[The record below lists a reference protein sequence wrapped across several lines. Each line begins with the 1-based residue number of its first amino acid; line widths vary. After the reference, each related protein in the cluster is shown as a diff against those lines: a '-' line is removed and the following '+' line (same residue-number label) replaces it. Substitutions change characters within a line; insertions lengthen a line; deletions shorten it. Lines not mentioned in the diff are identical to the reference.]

1 MKFNLKSSYSLT
13 DAQSEATDNLVRM
26 IAGGNRHQTLLGV
39 TGSGKTFVTAN
50 VIAKLNK
57 PTLVIAHNKT
67 LAAQLYQEYRDFF
80 PENAVSYFVSY
91 YDYYQPEAYIPQTD
105 TYIEKETDINEMIDK
120 LRLKATANLVSR
132 RDVIVVSSV
141 SCIYNLGEPQ
151 EYLKR
156 VLKLSL
162 NQKITLRELSEKLV
176 DLMYQRSQ
184 MELARSCFRI
194 RGDSLDIWPA
204 YEDNVLRI
212 TISQDK
218 IEEFSWVDPVSAQ
231 PSDQRINALTHQPS
245 IAIFPAKHY
254 IADSKDIQPV
264 FSQIRN
270 DLHLRVKELEAGGRD
285 LEAKRLI
292 QKVEYDLAMIQE
304 LGYVNGIENYSR
316 YFDHRN
322 PGEPPFT
329 LLDYFKQCDPDF
341 LTVVDESHITLPQI
355 KGMFKGDQSRKQTLI
370 DFGFRLPAAMDNR
383 PLRHDEFLSRVN
395 QMIYTSAT
403 PGEQE
408 MEMSKKSVISSRLSV
423 ISSKSFGGQL
433 TGSKQKDRRQ
443 INSEQKTDL
452 PASRWHSRRLQAGN
466 RKPITDNGVVE
477 LLVRPTGLID
487 PEIEVRSAENQVPD
501 LVLEILK
508 RKAKNERVLV
518 TTLTKKTAEAL
529 AEYLVDE
536 KKVSMIIAKF
546 QNSDLRIKISTERSK
561 NKSEISNL
569 KYDIPAVTY
578 LHSDVKTLDRQDTLD
593 KLRRGEV
600 DVIVGI
606 NLLREGLDLPEVS
619 LVAILDADQ
628 EGFLR
633 SRTSLIQTMGR
644 AARHIDGK
652 VILYAYKIT
661 DSMQEAIAESERRR
675 KVQIEYNLKHNIFPK
690 GISKPVREKLVDRSG
705 ETVAQIDLPK
715 NISSR
720 YGVNKLDDLD
730 FDSLSPQDKQTM
742 VRHLRKQMLSAA
754 DDLNFEKAAEIRDK
768 IDVIN
773 KG

>member
-1 MKFNLKSSYSLT
+1 MSFTIHSSYRLIDRQLAVT
-13 DAQSEATDNLVRM
+13 DKLVEL

-39 TGSGKTFVTAN
+39 TGSGKTFVAAN
-50 VIAKLNK
+50 VIAKINK

-132 RDVIVVSSV
+132 RDVIVVASV

-162 NQKITLRELSEKLV
+162 GQKISLRELSEKLV
-176 DLMYQRSQ
+176 DLMYMRSQ
-184 MELARSCFRI
+184 MELARSNFRI
-194 RGDSLDIWPA
+194 RGNSLDIWPA
-204 YEDNVLRI
+204 YEDSVLRI
-212 TISQDK
+212 EIESEKIKSLSWIDPISSQ
-218 IEEFSWVDPVSAQ
+218 PVNNFGHPNHLNHPPL
-231 PSDQRINALTHQPS
+231 PSVAL
-245 IAIFPAKHY
+245 FPAKHY

-264 FSQIRN
+264 FVQIRN
-270 DLHLRVKELEAGGRD
+270 DLHIRVKQLEAGGQE

-316 YFDHRN
+316 YFDNRQ

-329 LLDYFKQCDPDF
+329 LLDYFKQCDPGF

-383 PLRHDEFLSRVN
+383 PLQYDEFLARVN
-395 QMIYTSAT
+395 QVIYTSAT
-403 PGEQE
+403 PGEWE
-408 MEMSKKSVISSRLSV
+408 IGKSK
-423 ISSKSFGGQL
+423 
-433 TGSKQKDRRQ
+433 
-443 INSEQKTDL
+443 EQK
-452 PASRWHSRRLQAGN
+452 AKN
-466 RKPITDNGVVE
+466 NGVVE
-477 LLVRPTGLID
+477 LLIRPTGLID
-487 PEIEVRSAENQVPD
+487 PEIEVRNAQNQVPD
-501 LVLEILK
+501 LIIEILK
-508 RKAKNERVLV
+508 RKTKNERVLV

-529 AEYLVDE
+529 TEYL
-536 KKVSMIIAKF
+536 
-546 QNSDLRIKISTERSK
+546 SDPQKITKISQSLRTTGGSVA
-561 NKSEISNL
+561 ISSGIVTSPLDKLGSPHN
-569 KYDIPAVTY
+569 DNVIPELDLPSVAY

-661 DSMQEAIAESERRR
+661 DSMKEAIEESGRRR
-675 KVQIEYNLKHNIFPK
+675 KVQIEYNFKHNIFPK
-690 GISKPVREKLVDRSG
+690 GINKPVREKLVDRIHESV
-705 ETVAQIDLPK
+705 TDIDLPK
-715 NISSR
+715 GISNR
-720 YGVNKLDDLD
+720 YGVKKLDDLD
-730 FDSLSPQDKQTM
+730 FDSLSPQDKQSM
-742 VRHLRKQMLSAA
+742 VKHLRKQMIEAA
-754 DDLNFEKAAEIRDK
+754 DNLNFEKAAEIRDK
-768 IDVIN
+768 ISEIRL
-773 KG
+773 K

>member
-1 MKFNLKSSYSLT
+1 MFKLHSSYQPAGTQPQAIDRL
-13 DAQSEATDNLVRM
+13 SEL

-39 TGSGKTFVTAN
+39 TGSGKTFVTAS

-57 PTLVIAHNKT
+57 PTLVISHNKT

-162 NQKITLRELSEKLV
+162 NQKISIRELSEKLV
-176 DLMYQRSQ
+176 DLMYSRSQ
-184 MELARSCFRI
+184 MELARSNFRI
-194 RGDSLDIWPA
+194 RGNCLDIWPA

-212 TISQDK
+212 TLAQEK
-218 IEEFSWVDPVSAQ
+218 ILEFIWVDPISSQ
-231 PSDQRINALTHQPS
+231 PVNLLNLSNLSSLPS
-245 IAIFPAKHY
+245 VAIFPAKHY

-270 DLHLRVKELEAGGRD
+270 DLHLRVKQLEAGGRE

-316 YFDHRN
+316 YFDQRN
-322 PGEPPFT
+322 PGDPPFT

-383 PLRHDEFLSRVN
+383 PLQYDEFLARVN
-395 QMIYTSAT
+395 QTIYTSAT
-403 PGEQE
+403 PGEWE
-408 MEMSKKSVISSRLSV
+408 LEKSK
-423 ISSKSFGGQL
+423 
-433 TGSKQKDRRQ
+433 
-443 INSEQKTDL
+443 
-452 PASRWHSRRLQAGN
+452 
-466 RKPITDNGVVE
+466 DNGIVE

-487 PEIEVRSAENQVPD
+487 PEIEIRNAQNQVSD
-501 LVLEILK
+501 LVIEILK

-536 KKVSMIIAKF
+536 KKINPSGKIL
-546 QNSDLRIKISTERSK
+546 DLPKV
-561 NKSEISNL
+561 
-569 KYDIPAVTY
+569 AY

-633 SRTSLIQTMGR
+633 SKTSLIQTMGR

-661 DSMQEAIAESERRR
+661 DSMKEAIAESERRR

-690 GISKPVREKLVDRSG
+690 GINKPIREKLVDRSQ
-705 ETVAQIDLPK
+705 ESVADIDLPK
-715 NISSR
+715 GISNR
-720 YGVNKLDDLD
+720 YGIKKLADLD
-730 FDSLSPQDKQTM
+730 IDSLSPQDRQTM
-742 VRHLRKQMLSAA
+742 VKHLRKQMLSAA
-754 DDLNFEKAAEIRDK
+754 DDLNFEKAAEIRDRIK
-768 IDVIN
+768 EIQSL
-773 KG
+773 

>member
-1 MKFNLKSSYSLT
+1 MSFTIHSSYRLT
-13 DAQSEATDNLVRM
+13 DRQLAVTDKLVEL

-39 TGSGKTFVTAN
+39 TGSGKTFVAAN
-50 VIAKLNK
+50 VIAKINK

-105 TYIEKETDINEMIDK
+105 TYIEKETSINEMIDK

-132 RDVIVVSSV
+132 RDVIVVASV

-151 EYLKR
+151 EYLKK

-162 NQKITLRELSEKLV
+162 GQKITLRQLSEKLV
-176 DLMYQRSQ
+176 DLMYMRSQ
-184 MELARSCFRI
+184 MELARSNFRI

-204 YEDNVLRI
+204 YEDSMLRI
-212 TISQDK
+212 EIESEK
-218 IEEFSWVDPVSAQ
+218 IKSFSWIDPISAVPVT
-231 PSDQRINALTHQPS
+231 PSSIIHYPLSINHLPSVAL
-245 IAIFPAKHY
+245 FPAKHY
-254 IADSKDIQPV
+254 IADSKDIKSV
-264 FSQIRN
+264 FAQIRN
-270 DLHLRVKELEAGGRD
+270 DLHLRVKQLEAGGHE

-316 YFDHRN
+316 YFDHRD

-341 LTVVDESHITLPQI
+341 LTVIDESHITLPQI
-355 KGMFKGDQSRKQTLI
+355 RGMFKGDQSRKQTLI

-383 PLRHDEFLSRVN
+383 PLQYDEFLERVN
-395 QMIYTSAT
+395 QVIYTSAT
-403 PGEQE
+403 PGDWEI
-408 MEMSKKSVISSRLSV
+408 EMSENKKQET
-423 ISSKSFGGQL
+423 K
-433 TGSKQKDRRQ
+433 
-443 INSEQKTDL
+443 N
-452 PASRWHSRRLQAGN
+452 
-466 RKPITDNGVVE
+466 NGVVE

-487 PEIEVRSAENQVPD
+487 PEIEIRNAQDQVPD
-501 LVLEILK
+501 LVMEIIK
-508 RKAKNERVLV
+508 RKAKNQRVLV

-529 AEYLVDE
+529 AEYLSDAN
-536 KKVSMIIAKF
+536 KLKVTL
-546 QNSDLRIKISTERSK
+546 DLPKV
-561 NKSEISNL
+561 
-569 KYDIPAVTY
+569 AY
-578 LHSDVKTLDRQDTLD
+578 LHSDIKTLDRQDTLD

-633 SRTSLIQTMGR
+633 SKTSLIQTMGR

-661 DSMQEAIAESERRR
+661 DSMKESIEESGRRR

-690 GISKPVREKLVDRSG
+690 GINKPVREKLVDRSQ
-705 ETVAQIDLPK
+705 ESVANIDLLK
-715 NISSR
+715 GISNR
-720 YGVNKLDDLD
+720 YGVKKLDDLD
-730 FDSLSPQDKQTM
+730 FDSLSPQDKQSM
-742 VRHLRKQMLSAA
+742 VNHLRKQMIEAA
-754 DDLNFEKAAEIRDK
+754 DNLNFEKAAEIRDT
-768 IDVIN
+768 IN
-773 KG
+773 KLRL

>member
-1 MKFNLKSSYSLT
+1 MFKLHSSYQPAGTQPQAIDRL
-13 DAQSEATDNLVRM
+13 SEL

-39 TGSGKTFVTAN
+39 TGSGKTFVTAS

-162 NQKITLRELSEKLV
+162 NQKISIRELSEKLV
-176 DLMYQRSQ
+176 DLMYSRSQ
-184 MELARSCFRI
+184 MELARSNFRI
-194 RGDSLDIWPA
+194 RGNCLDIWPA

-212 TISQDK
+212 TLAQEK
-218 IEEFSWVDPVSAQ
+218 ILEFIWVDPISSQ
-231 PSDQRINALTHQPS
+231 PVNLLNLSNLSSLPS
-245 IAIFPAKHY
+245 VAIFPAKHY

-270 DLHLRVKELEAGGRD
+270 DLHLRVKQLEAGGRE

-316 YFDHRN
+316 YFDQRN
-322 PGEPPFT
+322 PGDPPFT

-383 PLRHDEFLSRVN
+383 PLQYDEFLARVN
-395 QMIYTSAT
+395 QTIYTSAT
-403 PGEQE
+403 PGEWE
-408 MEMSKKSVISSRLSV
+408 LEKSK
-423 ISSKSFGGQL
+423 
-433 TGSKQKDRRQ
+433 
-443 INSEQKTDL
+443 
-452 PASRWHSRRLQAGN
+452 
-466 RKPITDNGVVE
+466 DNGIVE

-487 PEIEVRSAENQVPD
+487 PEIEIRNAQNQVSD
-501 LVLEILK
+501 LVIEILK

-536 KKVSMIIAKF
+536 KKINPSGKIL
-546 QNSDLRIKISTERSK
+546 DLPKV
-561 NKSEISNL
+561 
-569 KYDIPAVTY
+569 AY

-633 SRTSLIQTMGR
+633 SKTSLIQTMGR

-661 DSMQEAIAESERRR
+661 DSMKEAIAESERRR

-690 GISKPVREKLVDRSG
+690 GINKPIREKLVDRSQ
-705 ETVAQIDLPK
+705 ESVADIDLPK
-715 NISSR
+715 GISNR
-720 YGVNKLDDLD
+720 YGIKKLADLD
-730 FDSLSPQDKQTM
+730 IDSLSPQDRQTM
-742 VRHLRKQMLSAA
+742 VKHLRKQMLSAA
-754 DDLNFEKAAEIRDK
+754 DDLNFEKAAEIRDRIK
-768 IDVIN
+768 EIQSL
-773 KG
+773 

>member
-1 MKFNLKSSYSLT
+1 MFKLHSSYQPAGTQPQAIDRL
-13 DAQSEATDNLVRM
+13 SEL

-39 TGSGKTFVTAN
+39 TGSGKTFVTAS

-162 NQKITLRELSEKLV
+162 NQKISIRELSEKLV
-176 DLMYQRSQ
+176 DLMYSRSQ
-184 MELARSCFRI
+184 MELARSNFRI
-194 RGDSLDIWPA
+194 RGNCLDIWPA

-212 TISQDK
+212 TLSKEKIS
-218 IEEFSWVDPVSAQ
+218 EFIWVDPISSQ
-231 PSDQRINALTHQPS
+231 PVNLLNLSNLSSLPS
-245 IAIFPAKHY
+245 VAIFPAKHY

-270 DLHLRVKELEAGGRD
+270 DLHLRVKQLEAGGRE

-316 YFDHRN
+316 YFDQRN
-322 PGEPPFT
+322 PGDPPFT

-383 PLRHDEFLSRVN
+383 PLQYDEFLARVN
-395 QMIYTSAT
+395 QTIYTSAT
-403 PGEQE
+403 PGEWE
-408 MEMSKKSVISSRLSV
+408 LEKSK
-423 ISSKSFGGQL
+423 
-433 TGSKQKDRRQ
+433 
-443 INSEQKTDL
+443 
-452 PASRWHSRRLQAGN
+452 
-466 RKPITDNGVVE
+466 DNGIVE

-487 PEIEVRSAENQVPD
+487 PEIEIRNAQNQVSD
-501 LVLEILK
+501 LVIEILK

-536 KKVSMIIAKF
+536 KKINPSGKIL
-546 QNSDLRIKISTERSK
+546 DLPKV
-561 NKSEISNL
+561 
-569 KYDIPAVTY
+569 AY

-633 SRTSLIQTMGR
+633 SKTSLIQTMGR

-661 DSMQEAIAESERRR
+661 DSMKEAIAESERRR

-690 GISKPVREKLVDRSG
+690 GINKPIREKLVDRSQ
-705 ETVAQIDLPK
+705 ESVADIDLPK
-715 NISSR
+715 GISNR
-720 YGVNKLDDLD
+720 YGIKKLADLD
-730 FDSLSPQDKQTM
+730 IDSLSPQDRQTM
-742 VRHLRKQMLSAA
+742 VKHLRKQMLSAA
-754 DDLNFEKAAEIRDK
+754 DDLNFEKAAEIRDRIK
-768 IDVIN
+768 EIQSL
-773 KG
+773 